1 MINLSDIPF
10 IQAKSFRKGRLR
22 PVQLI
27 VLHSEE
33 APKTEGRARNVAHF
47 FQSAPASA
55 HYCVDDKEVI
65 QCVKLEDTAF
75 QCKNANANGVGIEH
89 SGFARQSAQEWQDD
103 YSKAMF
109 DLSTDLAAQLCHK
122 FGIPAQAATF
132 ASPQNPSVVQPG
144 FVMHKDVPLHG
155 SHTDPGLHFPFAAY
169 IAQVHQ
175 KLQSLNA
182 EPDDVAAAPSN

>member
-10 IQAKSFRKGRLR
+10 VQAKSFKKGRLKK
-22 PVQLI
+22 VQLI

-47 FQSAPASA
+47 FQSAAASA
-55 HYCVDDKEVI
+55 HFCVDDKEVV

-89 SGFARQSAQEWQDD
+89 SGFAAQSAEEWQDD
-103 YSKAMF
+103 YSKAML
-109 DLSTDLAAQLCHK
+109 DLSTDLAAQLCKK

-132 ASPQNPSVVQPG
+132 AGQQNPAVVNPG

-155 SHTDPGLHFPFAAY
+155 DHTDPGLNFPFTAY
-169 IAQVHQ
+169 IAAVQQ
-175 KLQSLNA
+175 KLELLNA
-182 EPDDVAAAPSN
+182 GAASPSN